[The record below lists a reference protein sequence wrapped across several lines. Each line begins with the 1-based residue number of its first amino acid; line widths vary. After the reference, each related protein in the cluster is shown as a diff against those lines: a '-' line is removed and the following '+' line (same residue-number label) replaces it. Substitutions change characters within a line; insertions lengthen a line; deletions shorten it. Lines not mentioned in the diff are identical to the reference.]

1 MKRKRIYDKLYF
13 RFFCIYGITSSV
25 LVLLIGVVFFRLYTK
40 NVLDSFKLQLQ
51 TDAQKIANSVADYA
65 LQDEY
70 DGFLDYVEAVESLL
84 NSQKVD
90 VWIMPHY
97 KSDNRL
103 KDRYANTEIRYK
115 NLSHGMKK
123 VMKKVYSNAVVSGNS
138 SYDEIYDEEMI
149 RAGAPVFDAGGNVL
163 GGVLLNGMASGRIE
177 VINRGKEIIVISLIF
192 SWVISIF
199 ISFLLAGRLSE
210 PITKIRKT
218 AISLADGNYDAKT
231 GLQMAGEIGEL
242 AETVDVLS
250 YRLSENERIREEI
263 EQGRMDFFA
272 NVSHELR
279 TPITV
284 MRGYTET
291 LADGVITDPDRV
303 KHTYERMLKECSG
316 MERLVGDLLTLS
328 KMQNPD
334 FVLEKEPVS
343 VVQILEEVVRSA
355 KVLSEKKN
363 ISIHFKY
370 NDEYCFMM
378 GDYDRLRQL
387 FLIILDNAVKFSE
400 ENSSV
405 DISVQ
410 KADRLT
416 ITIRDYGI
424 GIEPDMLDNI
434 FEKFYRS
441 KLRMNE
447 TGSGLGLVIAKQIT
461 MKHGGSI
468 DVSSKPGEGSTFTIT
483 FDWANAPEE

>member
-1 MKRKRIYDKLYF
+1 MKRKRISGKLYF

-25 LVLLIGVVFFRLYTK
+25 LVLLIGVVFFRLYSK

-51 TDAQKIANSVADYA
+51 TDAQEIANSVADYA

-70 DGFLDYVEAVESLL
+70 DGFLDYVDAVQALL

-103 KDRYANTEIRYK
+103 KDKYANTAIRFK

-123 VMKKVYSNAVVSGNS
+123 VMKKVYSKAVVSGNS

-149 RAGAPVFDAGGNVL
+149 RAGAPIFDAGGNVL

-177 VINRGKEIIVISLIF
+177 VINRGKEIIVVSLIF

-199 ISFLLAGRLSE
+199 ISLLLSGRLSG
-210 PITKIRKT
+210 PISRIRKT
-218 AISLADGNYDAKT
+218 AILLADGDYDAKT
-231 GLQMAGEIGEL
+231 GLHMAGEIGEL
-242 AETVDVLS
+242 AETVDILS
-250 YRLSENERIREEI
+250 CRLSENERIREEI

-291 LADGVITDPDRV
+291 LADGVVTDPDRV

-363 ISIHFKY
+363 ISIHFEY

-416 ITIRDYGI
+416 VTIRDYGI
-424 GIEPDMLDNI
+424 GIEQDMLDNI

-447 TGSGLGLVIAKQIT
+447 KGSGLGLVIAKQIT
-461 MKHGGSI
+461 MKHGGNI
-468 DVSSKPGEGSTFTIT
+468 EVSSKPGEGSTFTIT
-483 FDWANAPEE
+483 FDGVNAPEE